1 MTATQLGARAEHFRV
16 GLLFAVASAF
26 TFAMSGPLA
35 KPLMDAGWTPTA
47 AVTARMAGGA
57 LVMAVVATVVRPHWI
72 REAIKHHRTV
82 LAYGLIPV
90 AGAQLCYYNA
100 VAHLSV
106 GVALLLEYTA
116 PILVVGWLWASTR
129 QRPANMTLAGVGLAI
144 AGIMLVLDVFA
155 GTHINAVGVV
165 WALAAAICAACYF
178 MMSDEV
184 SADSSEEGSLNSLTL
199 AAGGL
204 IVGATA
210 VGLLGVVGVVP
221 LAFTTNDTVIAGWT
235 TPWFVPVI
243 ALGVIPTAIAYTLGI
258 MGIARLR
265 PRFASLVGLAEVMF
279 AVLAAWVLV
288 GQAITA
294 TQAVG
299 GAIVLVGLALA
310 RQGDRNEKVA
320 AATWPDAGPAEEL
333 TARSGANR

>member
-1 MTATQLGARAEHFRV
+1 MTATQLSARAEHFRA
-16 GLLFAVASAF
+16 GLVFAVASAF
-26 TFAMSGPLA
+26 TFALSGPLA

-57 LVMAVVATVVRPHWI
+57 LVMAVFATLVRPEWI
-72 REAIKHHRTV
+72 REAVAHRRTV
-82 LAYGLIPV
+82 LAYGLVPV

-116 PILVVGWLWASTR
+116 PVLVVAWLWATTR
-129 QRPANMTLAGVGLAI
+129 HRPTTMTLAGVGLAI
-144 AGIMLVLDVFA
+144 AGITLVLDVFS

-204 IVGATA
+204 IVGAAA

-243 ALGVIPTAIAYTLGI
+243 ALAVIPTAIAYTLGI

-279 AVLAAWVLV
+279 AVVAAWILL

-310 RQGDRNEKVA
+310 RQGDRSEKVA

-333 TARSGANR
+333 TSGCGANR